1 MKIKLKYFGMVAET
15 IGKQEES
22 VNVNENIE
30 ISNLQALLEEKYH
43 QLDKI
48 NYKIA
53 VNRSIGNDNILL
65 KEEDE
70 VAILP
75 PFAGG

>member
-1 MKIKLKYFGMVAET
+1 MKIKLKYFGIVAET

-30 ISNLQALLEEKYH
+30 ISKLQALLEEKYH

-53 VNRSIGNDNILL
+53 VNRSIGNENILL
-65 KEEDE
+65 KEDDE